1 MFDIKD
7 FNASI
12 THDLLNKALKYEYIF
27 ILKWNIHGIHN
38 SRKSLLCDGFHTCVK
53 KQGGQFDA

>member
-27 ILKWNIHGIHN
+27 ILKWNIHVIHN

-53 KQGGQFDA
+53 KQGG